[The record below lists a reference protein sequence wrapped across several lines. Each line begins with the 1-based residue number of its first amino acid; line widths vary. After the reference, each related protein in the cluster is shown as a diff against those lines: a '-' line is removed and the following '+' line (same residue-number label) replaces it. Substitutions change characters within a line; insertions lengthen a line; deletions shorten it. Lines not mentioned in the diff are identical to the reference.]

1 MAYSSKRKTTVFE
14 SQTWDVLKTL
24 KEDLLSASEKQ
35 PVTFCEILKKE
46 SMVPC
51 ERTFREVLFEIVLDR
66 FFRTLPKL
74 IIECISKPHVSTC
87 L

>member
-35 PVTFCEILKKE
+35 PVTFCEILKN
-46 SMVPC
+46 SQWYHVNVLL
-51 ERTFREVLFEIVLDR
+51 ERFYLKLYLTG
-66 FFRTLPKL
+66 FFVHYQ
-74 IIECISKPHVSTC
+74 S
-87 L
+87 